1 MSEPAI
7 KITVVPVT
15 PFQQNASI
23 IWCTKTMQAAI
34 VDPGGDVQKLIEAAK
49 KLAVTPVAIWLTHGH
64 IDHAGGAA
72 ELAEALTLPII
83 GPHKDDQFLMDNLAE
98 QGRMFGISGSR
109 PVTPERYLSDGD
121 TVTLGESTFAIMHV
135 PGHSPGS
142 VVFYHEP
149 SRFMLAGDTLFQG
162 SIGRTDFPYGDH
174 DLFIRSIRAK
184 LMTLPDDVTFLPGHG
199 PASTIGDERASNPH
213 IRQD

>member
-1 MSEPAI
+1 MTEPAI
-7 KITVVPVT
+7 KVAVVPVT

-23 IWCTKTMQAAI
+23 IWCTRTMQAAI
-34 VDPGGDVQKLIEAAK
+34 VDPGGDVPKLLDAVK
-49 KLAVTPVAIWLTHGH
+49 KLAVTPTAIWLTHGH

-72 ELAEALTLPII
+72 ELAEALTLPVV
-83 GPHKDDQFLMDNLAE
+83 GPHRDDQFLMDNLAE
-98 QGRMFGISGSR
+98 QGRMFGLSGAR
-109 PVTPERYLSDGD
+109 AVTSGRYLTDGD
-121 TVTLGESTFAIMHV
+121 TVMLGEAMFSIMHV

-174 DLFIRSIRAK
+174 DLFIRSIKAK
-184 LMTLPDDVTFLPGHG
+184 LMTLPDEVAFLPGHG
-199 PASTIGDERASNPH
+199 APSTIGDERAHNPFLA
-213 IRQD
+213 

>member
-1 MSEPAI
+1 MPEPAI
-7 KITVVPVT
+7 KVIVVPVT

-23 IWCTKTMQAAI
+23 VWCTSTMQAAI
-34 VDPGGDVQKLIEAAK
+34 VDPGGDVPKLIDAAK
-49 KLAVTPVAIWLTHGH
+49 KLGVTPVAVWLTHGH

-72 ELAEALTLPII
+72 ELAEALKLPIT
-83 GPHKDDQFLMDNLAE
+83 GPHRDDQFLMDNLAE
-98 QGRMFGISGSR
+98 QGRMFGIGGSR
-109 PVTPERYLSDGD
+109 PVTPGRYLADGD
-121 TVTLGESTFAIMHV
+121 TVSLGENTFTIMHV

-174 DLFIRSIRAK
+174 DLFIRSIGAK

-199 PASTIGDERASNPH
+199 PASTIGAERANNPFLK
-213 IRQD
+213 